1 MSTQGSPQQP
11 DNGGTGIHNSDDM
24 AAPQPTPLGAAGGT
38 VIQRTT
44 EQRIVDWVGT
54 YGMVVVLAGVVIA
67 AQILNPGFYEFANI
81 RNILSQ
87 NAAVG
92 IVAIGATLVIIGGG
106 FDLSASGLYAFGGVL
121 FATFATGGMPI
132 LAAIGFTLAIG
143 AALGLA
149 NGVIINSLKVN
160 PLVATLGSGS
170 MISGLA
176 FIVSRSASISAL
188 DIDGFDTL
196 GRSRLFDVTYSVY
209 LLIAL
214 LLVTSF
220 LLHRT
225 AWGRNVYALGGN
237 REASRLAGMRVQL
250 MSVSTYV
257 LSGVF
262 GVLGG
267 VVIASRTAVGQPNI
281 GATVALEAIAMVIIG
296 GTTLFGGEGA
306 IWRTFVGMM
315 ILGILR
321 NLFDALSLSNAAQLL
336 AQGAILVS
344 AVALDALVRERRSR

>member
-1 MSTQGSPQQP
+1 MNEQSTAPESGPEVVA
-11 DNGGTGIHNSDDM
+11 GGADM
-24 AAPQPTPLGAAGGT
+24 A
-38 VIQRTT
+38 IRRST
-44 EQRIVDWVGT
+44 EQRVVDWVAT
-54 YGMVVVLAGVVIA
+54 YGMVVVLFGVVVA

-92 IVAIGATLVIIGGG
+92 IVAIGATFVIIGGG
-106 FDLSASGLYAFGGVL
+106 FDLSASAMYAFGGVL
-121 FATFATGGMPI
+121 FAKFATSGVPI
-132 LAAIGFTLAIG
+132 VPAILFAVAIG
-143 AALGLA
+143 AGLGLA
-149 NGVIINSLKVN
+149 NGIIINSLKVN

-170 MISGLA
+170 MILGLA
-176 FIVSRSASISAL
+176 FIVAQSAPISAL
-188 DIDGFDTL
+188 DVPGFDTL
-196 GRSRLFDVTYSVY
+196 GRSRLWDVTYSVF
-209 LLIAL
+209 LLIGL

-237 REASRLAGMRVQL
+237 REASRLAGMRVWA

-257 LSGVF
+257 LSGGF
-262 GVLGG
+262 GALGG
-267 VVIASRTAVGQPNI
+267 VVIASRTGVGQANI
-281 GATVALEAIAMVIIG
+281 GETVALDAIAMVIIG

-306 IWRTFVGMM
+306 IWRTFIGMM

-344 AVALDALVRERRSR
+344 AVALDALVRDRRNR